1 LVAEVLAHLWGHH
14 DFKLVVLAAVVC
26 FCGSVTALRLYSRL
40 RGSRG
45 MVRVAWTLLTGLVA
59 GTAAWATH
67 FLAVLGY
74 SPGVDVGYWPA
85 STLGSLLTGILFMC
99 GGFAMASGQR
109 ASAAQVA
116 GGVLIGFG
124 LAAMHYLGMN
134 GVAMQGH
141 LVWDNALVGL
151 SVAVGVVGATTALLA
166 AGNGKKVREQLVG
179 GGLLSIAIT
188 VLHFTG
194 MAAVHVVADPSLPQ
208 PPQLLTPAL
217 MTIGVSILAAF
228 MIMGGL
234 GAALIEAA
242 ATSSALTRIRRLA
255 DAAYEG
261 IVVIDEGRINDCNA
275 AFCELAGAPLAE
287 LRGRRLAGEL
297 LTFHGGALL
306 PHEDQRREAQLH
318 PTGGGREVPV
328 EVVARLMDDGAR
340 AETSGLTVLAV
351 RDLRERR
358 AAEEKIRYLAEHD
371 ALTGL
376 PNRNALRV
384 RLEAALERV
393 EVSKESLALL
403 CIDIDHFKEANDLH
417 GHHAGDALLVEV
429 ARRLQAAVTAPS
441 FAARL
446 GGDEFMVVQ
455 VGGGD
460 QPSAAAELATQI
472 MGVLREPF
480 EIEAHSVQAGASVGI
495 ALFPHDGRTGEAL
508 AANADMAL
516 FRAKE
521 DGRDAYRFFKREM
534 DETIRE
540 RRTMVRELRHAI
552 SAEELVLHYQ
562 PLARTTDGEVVGFEA
577 LVRWEHPTRGL
588 VPPLSFISLAEE
600 SGLIVPLGEWALRRA
615 CETAASW
622 ERPLR
627 VAVNLSPLQLH
638 QASLPTVVAAILK
651 ETGLAAGRLELE
663 ITESALFT
671 DQERAL
677 EHLRA
682 LKALGVRIAM
692 DDFGTG
698 YSSLSTLQ
706 SFPFDKIKIDK
717 SFVENI
723 DKDSRA
729 KVIVRA
735 VLGLG
740 RSLDIPVV
748 AEGVETREQ
757 LEFLRGEACAE
768 VQGYLIGRPATGSDI
783 AAWTGKSAPPI
794 QLAARKRRTS
804 AA

>member
-1 LVAEVLAHLWGHH
+1 VAEVLAHLWGHH
-14 DFKLVVLAAVVC
+14 DFKLVVLATVVC

-59 GTAAWATH
+59 GTAVWATH

-74 SPGVDVGYWPA
+74 LPGMRVGYWPA
-85 STLGSLLTGILFMC
+85 STLGSLLVAILFMC
-99 GGFAMASGQR
+99 GGFAVASGQR
-109 ASAAQVA
+109 GSAAQVA
-116 GGVLIGFG
+116 GGVMIGFG
-124 LAAMHYLGMN
+124 MAAMHYLGMN
-134 GVAMQGH
+134 GVAVQGH

-151 SVAVGVVGATTALLA
+151 SVGVGVLGATIALFV
-166 AGNGKKVREQLVG
+166 AGNSGRVREQLVG
-179 GGLLSIAIT
+179 GGLLALSITI
-188 VLHFTG
+188 LHFTG
-194 MAAVHVVADPSLPQ
+194 MAALSVVADPSLP
-208 PPQLLTPAL
+208 PPPALLTPGL
-217 MTIGVSILAAF
+217 MTIGVSLLAAF
-228 MIMGGL
+228 IIMGGL
-234 GAALIEAA
+234 GAALIEAS

-261 IVVIDEGRINDCNA
+261 IVVVDEGRINDANA
-275 AFCELAGAPLAE
+275 AFCELAGAPLAQ

-297 LTFHGGALL
+297 LSFHGGGPL
-306 PHEDQRREAQLH
+306 PTEDERREAQLH
-318 PTGGGREVPV
+318 PVDGGREVPV

-340 AETSGLTVLAV
+340 ADTSGLTVLTV

-376 PNRNALRV
+376 PNRNALRM

-393 EVSKESLALL
+393 EASKESLALL

-429 ARRLQAAVTAPS
+429 ARRLQATVTAPS

-460 QPSAAAELATQI
+460 QPSAGAELATQI
-472 MGVLREPF
+472 LGVLREPF
-480 EIEAHSVQAGASVGI
+480 EIGTHNLQAGASIGI

-508 AANADMAL
+508 VANADMAL

-521 DGRDAYRFFKREM
+521 GGRDAYRFFKREM

-540 RRTMVRELRHAI
+540 RRTLVRELRHAI

-562 PLARTTDGEVVGFEA
+562 PLARTGDGEVVGFEA

-588 VPPLSFISLAEE
+588 VPPLSFIPLAEE
-600 SGLIVPLGEWALRRA
+600 SGLILPLGEWALRRA
-615 CETAASW
+615 CETAATW

-638 QASLPTVVAAILK
+638 QPGLPKTVAAILE
-651 ETGLAAGRLELE
+651 ETGLDAGRLELE

-677 EHLRA
+677 THLHA
-682 LKALGVRIAM
+682 LKGLGVRIAM

-698 YSSLSTLQ
+698 FSSLSTLQ

-748 AEGVETREQ
+748 AEGVETPEQ

-783 AAWTGKSAPPI
+783 AAWTGKTAPPI
-794 QLAARKRRTS
+794 ALAARKRRTS